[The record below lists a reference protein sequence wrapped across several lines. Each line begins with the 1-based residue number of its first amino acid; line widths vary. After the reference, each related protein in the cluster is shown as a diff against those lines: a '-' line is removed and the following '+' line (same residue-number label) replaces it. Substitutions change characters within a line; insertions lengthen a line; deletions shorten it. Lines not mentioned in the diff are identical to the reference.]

1 MGKGPQNVARELG
14 GFLKDLGHP
23 DRISIIQLLDTH
35 GPQSVGA
42 IAAQLGLTATRVSQ
56 HLSVLRASRV
66 VEEQPNGR
74 ERIYRLVSPQLASWL
89 IDGIDFVAGKLA
101 EVTDEHVEFVRGSW
115 VRAFQPGSEQRNSRQ
130 DAIAREVA

>member
-1 MGKGPQNVARELG
+1 MRKNRQTVARELG

-35 GPQSVGA
+35 GPQTVSA
-42 IAAQLGLTATRVSQ
+42 IAGQLGLTATRVSQ

-66 VEEQPNGR
+66 VEEQPKGR

-89 IDGIDFVAGKLA
+89 ISGLDFVAANLA
-101 EVTDEHVEFVRGSW
+101 EVTDEHLETLRRNW
-115 VRAFQPGSEQRNSRQ
+115 VRAFQSGQEQRSDQQ
-130 DAIAREVA
+130 DPGVREVA